1 MKRILLVDDD
11 SSVLQLLM
19 RALSDYELAVAHDG
33 GEAWV
38 AAERL
43 GKPDLLITDY
53 MMPTLFGDELIGR
66 LRRSWPDL
74 KVLVLTGHGEILDRE
89 APAWWRSE
97 AHLGKPFKIQALRDT
112 VAALMADQPAS
123 LAPSLVQSS
132 LLR

>member
-11 SSVLQLLM
+11 SSVLEILA
-19 RALSDYELAVAHDG
+19 RALPDYELAVAHDG

-38 AAERL
+38 VAGRM
-43 GKPDLLITDY
+43 GQPDLLITDY

-66 LRRSWPDL
+66 LRRPWPDL

-97 AHLGKPFKIQALRDT
+97 ARLTKPFQIQALRDT
-112 VAALMADQPAS
+112 VAALVADQPVRLDA
-123 LAPSLVQSS
+123 ALV
-132 LLR
+132 

>member
-11 SSVLQLLM
+11 SSVLEILT
-19 RALSDYELAVAHDG
+19 RALSDYELAVARDG

-38 AAERL
+38 AAASM

-66 LRRSWPDL
+66 LRKSWPDL
-74 KVLVLTGHGEILDRE
+74 KVLVLTGHGEVLDRE

-97 AHLGKPFKIQALRDT
+97 ARLTKPFQIQALRNT
-112 VAALMADQPAS
+112 VAALMADPLTCLDATS
-123 LAPSLVQSS
+123 V
-132 LLR
+132 